1 MEFTCI
7 NEHINFQ
14 QSQHTAPKK
23 WQYVAV
29 VLPTA
34 DTVGA
39 AIGCHK

>member
-14 QSQHTAPKK
+14 HSQHTTPKK

-29 VLPTA
+29 VLTNA

>member
-1 MEFTCI
+1 MGFTCI

-14 QSQHTAPKK
+14 HTQHTTPKK
-23 WQYVAV
+23 LQYVAV
-29 VLPTA
+29 VLTSA